1 MKIAI
6 AATEVAPYA
15 KTGGLADVIG
25 SLPKALEKLGCDVK
39 VFMPKYSLVDENKH
53 TLTYESS
60 IGEMPI
66 RVNGYARSVHVQ
78 KSKINGSEV
87 EIYFID
93 CPHYFYRRHVYTMDP
108 DEDERFILFC
118 KAVIET
124 LQRMKWAPDVIHC
137 NDWQT
142 GLIPLLLKD
151 NYSWDRMFD
160 RTATLMS
167 IHNIAYQGR
176 FSKKTIFKAEL
187 KETLYYPGGPLEFYD
202 TFSFLKTGIIF
213 SEIISTVSETYSREI
228 LNSEY
233 GLGMEKELWPRKE
246 DLFGVLNGADYD
258 HWNPA
263 DDMHIPYHYSKYDL
277 TNKLKNKEYLV
288 KQTHL
293 PFDQDKPLIGIV
305 SRLVAQKGFDLVA
318 ESINELMLLDA
329 QWVILG
335 SGEDK
340 YEELFALL
348 SRSIPHKVWAYIG
361 FNNELA
367 HLIEA
372 GADMFLMPSRYEP
385 CGLNQIYSLKYGT
398 VPIVRKTGGLADTVQ
413 DWHEFKTRG
422 EEIGD
427 GFSFN
432 DATGYALQT
441 TTQRAVEA
449 FGDKTT
455 WTKIQHNGMKRDYS
469 WTVSAKKYVALY
481 EMALK
486 KRRGN

>member
-1 MKIAI
+1 MKIAL
-6 AATEVAPYA
+6 AATEVAPFA
-15 KTGGLADVIG
+15 KTGGLADVIEA
-25 SLPKALEKLGCDVK
+25 LPKTLEKLGNDVK
-39 VFMPKYSLVDENKH
+39 VFMPKYSLIDENKH
-53 TLTYESS
+53 KLTYESA

-66 RVNGYARSVHVQ
+66 RVNGHTRSVHVQ

-87 EIYFID
+87 DIYFID
-93 CPHYFYRRHVYTMDP
+93 CPHYFYRRHIYTMDP

-124 LQRMKWAPDVIHC
+124 LQRLQWAPDVIHC

-142 GLIPLLLKD
+142 GLIPLFIKD

-160 RTATLMS
+160 ETATLMS

-176 FSKKTIFKAEL
+176 FPNQTIQKAEL
-187 KETLYYPGGPLEFYD
+187 KGDLYYPGGPLEFYN
-202 TFSFLKTGIIF
+202 TFSFLKTGIVY
-213 SEIISTVSETYSREI
+213 SEIISTVSETYSHEI
-228 LNSEY
+228 LTSEY
-233 GLGMEKELWPRKE
+233 GFGMEKELWPRRD
-246 DLFGVLNGADYD
+246 DLFGVLNGADYEQ
-258 HWNPA
+258 WNPEG
-263 DDMHIPYHYSKYDL
+263 DPFIPYHYSAADL
-277 TNKLKNKEYLV
+277 SNKLKNKEYLI

-293 PFDQDKPLIGIV
+293 PFDKTKPIIGIV

-318 ESINELMLLDA
+318 EAINELMFLDA

-340 YEELFALL
+340 YEEMFTIL
-348 SRSIPHKVWAYIG
+348 SRSIPDKVWAYIG

-385 CGLNQIYSLKYGT
+385 CGLNQMYSLKYGT

-413 DWHEFKTRG
+413 DWHEFKERG
-422 EEIGD
+422 NETGD

-432 DATGYALQT
+432 DATGFALHT
-441 TTQRAVEA
+441 TVLRAVET
-449 FGDKTT
+449 FREKKT
-455 WTKIQHNGMKRDYS
+455 WRKIQENGMNRDYS
-469 WTVSAKKYVALY
+469 WRVSAKKYMTLY
-481 EMALK
+481 EMATK
-486 KRRGN
+486 KRRGQ